1 MQTIM
6 ARDEWKSTSALRSP
20 SGSGPTDRPD
30 EEARRAAVASDF
42 PREAVR
48 AAMRAASRMPEEP
61 SAEEGDG
68 ELSLEDIM
76 LARAAAGDVD
86 IVHLTVDI
94 DTVVVP
100 GPGPGVTM
108 TFEFSPDTTPPDS
121 AEPRACTPWPITVID
136 KTSG

>member
-6 ARDEWKSTSALRSP
+6 ARDEWTSMSALRSP
-20 SGSGPTDRPD
+20 PGSGPTDRPD
-30 EEARRAAVASDF
+30 EEARRAAMASDF

-61 SAEEGDG
+61 SADEDDG
-68 ELSLEDIM
+68 ELSLEDII

-86 IVHLTVDI
+86 IVHLTLDI
-94 DTVVVP
+94 ETVVVDT
-100 GPGPGVTM
+100 PGPGVTM
-108 TFEFSPDTTPPDS
+108 TFEFSPDTPPPDS
-121 AEPRACTPWPITVID
+121 PEPRACTVWPITVID